1 LVLDCF
7 DRSVLLG
14 YERQKIMWWDLGCSV
29 SITICILG
37 VIAILLW
44 SWNNE
49 NK

>member
-1 LVLDCF
+1 MVLDYVYIN
-7 DRSVLLG
+7 SLLDS
-14 YERQKIMWWDLGCSV
+14 EKKMMWWDLGCSI

-49 NK
+49 KK

>member
-1 LVLDCF
+1 
-7 DRSVLLG
+7 
-14 YERQKIMWWDLGCSV
+14 MWDVACSI

-49 NK
+49 DK

>member
-1 LVLDCF
+1 
-7 DRSVLLG
+7 
-14 YERQKIMWWDLGCSV
+14 MWEIGCSI

-44 SWNNE
+44 VWSNE

>member
-1 LVLDCF
+1 
-7 DRSVLLG
+7 
-14 YERQKIMWWDLGCSV
+14 MWDIACSI

-49 NK
+49 DK

>member
-1 LVLDCF
+1 
-7 DRSVLLG
+7 
-14 YERQKIMWWDLGCSV
+14 MWEIGCSI
-29 SITICILG
+29 SIAICILG